1 METEHGQGRE
11 RLIMTNDHIFDN
23 ILSATVSGGVAGGA
37 ARTVIGALGTTIGTS
52 AGSVF
57 LVSTAPLAAGIGA
70 AVTVGNLVSKLFDD

>member
-11 RLIMTNDHIFDN
+11 RLIMTNDHIFDK

-57 LVSTAPLAAGIGA
+57 LVSTAPLAAGIGT
-70 AVTVGNLVSKLFDD
+70 AVAVGSLVSKLFDD